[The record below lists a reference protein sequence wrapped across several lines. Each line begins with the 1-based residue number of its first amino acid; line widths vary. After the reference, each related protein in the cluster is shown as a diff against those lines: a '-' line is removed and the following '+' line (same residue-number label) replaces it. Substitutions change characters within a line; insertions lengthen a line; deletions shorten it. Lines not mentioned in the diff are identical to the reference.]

1 MKKVRVIYW
10 SGTGNTEKM
19 AQAVASGAKTA
30 DTEVTLLSVAEATA
44 KHVEEADYLALGCPS
59 MGNEELEESEM
70 EPFVN
75 SIASL
80 VKNKP
85 LVLFGS
91 YGWGD
96 GQWMNDW
103 TQRMK
108 DQGATLVDDSLIIN
122 ETPDDEGLKKCRTLG
137 MQLVK

>member
-1 MKKVRVIYW
+1 MKKVSVIYW

-19 AQAVASGAKTA
+19 AQAVASGAKTTE
-30 DTEVTLLSVAEATA
+30 TEVTLLSVAEATT

-59 MGNEELEESEM
+59 MGSEVLEESEM

-80 VKNKP
+80 IKNKP

-91 YGWGD
+91 FGWGD
-96 GQWMNDW
+96 GQWMDDW
-103 TQRMK
+103 TQKMK
-108 DQGATLVDDSLIIN
+108 EQGARLVCDSLIIN
-122 ETPDDEGLKKCRTLG
+122 ETPDDEGLKKCRALG
-137 MQLVK
+137 MQLIK